1 MFRLQR
7 LSPWCSS
14 SASALARI
22 MASGVFIS
30 WPASVM
36 NCFCRAML
44 SAMSLVARRE
54 SSITA
59 SSAASQQPA
68 PASSEERRDR
78 EYGPP
83 LVRHVQEHGE
93 APLPVPG
100 FARCGI

>member
-1 MFRLQR
+1 
-7 LSPWCSS
+7 
-14 SASALARI
+14 

-44 SAMSLVARRE
+44 SAMGLVARRE

-68 PASSEERRDR
+68 PASSESAATVSMARRSSDTSR
-78 EYGPP
+78 NT
-83 LVRHVQEHGE
+83 
-93 APLPVPG
+93 
-100 FARCGI
+100 ARIPSPSRVCAMRY